1 MERLQKRINSLLAE
15 RPEVIQAVAIAREFG
30 DLSENAEY
38 KAARERQRAI
48 DGEIDSLRRRA
59 ATLKVVDTSALPSDI
74 VRFGTL
80 CKTRDEESGE
90 IICYKLVG
98 AHELNF
104 YENED
109 ELQVVSIISPIGKG
123 LMGKRVDDI
132 ALVHAPMGDRR
143 LKIIEIT

>member
-1 MERLQKRINSLLAE
+1 MERMQQRINELLAE
-15 RPEVIQAVAIAREFG
+15 RPEVIKAVAVAREFG

-48 DGEIDSLRRRA
+48 DSEIDSLRRRA
-59 ATLKVVDTSALPSDI
+59 ATLKVVDTSILPADI

-80 CKTRDEESGE
+80 CNTRDEDSGE
-90 IICYKLVG
+90 IIRYKLVG
-98 AHELNF
+98 AHEQNF
-104 YENED
+104 YENEG
-109 ELQVVSIISPIGKG
+109 EIQVVSIISPIGKA

-143 LKIIEIT
+143 LKIIEIS